1 MTKTFHDLKNYLGPA
16 MVFWLYAV
24 VSGVAL
30 LFVALF
36 LPETK
41 GKSLEVSS
49 FISNKEQR

>member
-41 GKSLEVSS
+41 GKSLEGSS